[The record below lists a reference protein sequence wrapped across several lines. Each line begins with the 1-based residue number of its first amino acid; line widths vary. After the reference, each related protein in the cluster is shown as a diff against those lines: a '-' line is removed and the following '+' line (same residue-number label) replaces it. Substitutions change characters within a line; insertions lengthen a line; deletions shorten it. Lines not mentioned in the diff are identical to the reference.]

1 MKQGAVAKDKI
12 KVKDPKGS
20 FGRIAGKKT
29 EPDVTPTGK
38 RPGASALKRK
48 LEGKKL

>member
-1 MKQGAVAKDKI
+1 MKRGSVAKDKV
-12 KVKDPKGS
+12 KVKDPKGA

-38 RPGASALKRK
+38 RPGADALKRK
-48 LEGKKL
+48 LEGRKL

>member
-1 MKQGAVAKDKI
+1 MKGSVAKDKV
-12 KVKDPKGS
+12 KVKDPKGA

-29 EPDVTPTGK
+29 EPDVTPSRQ
-38 RPGASALKRK
+38 RPGAAALKRK